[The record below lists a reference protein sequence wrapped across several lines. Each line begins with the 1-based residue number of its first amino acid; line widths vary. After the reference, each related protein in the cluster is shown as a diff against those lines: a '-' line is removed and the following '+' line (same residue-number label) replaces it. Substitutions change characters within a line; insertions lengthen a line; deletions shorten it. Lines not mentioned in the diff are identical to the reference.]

1 MEERGAN
8 SAGADLHL
16 DLAQS
21 RGRNDLVQALHES
34 IRSGRLP
41 AGTQLP
47 SSRSLAKDLGIARNT
62 VADAYGQLVAEGWL
76 TARQGSGTLV
86 ADRVL
91 PPPPAARRPGGAPTP
106 GGGGVP
112 APGDRGARTP
122 DGASRGSA
130 APTAGSAPARASSSS
145 PGISL
150 PQARKFRYDLT
161 PGSPDVSTFPRSE
174 WLAAAR
180 KAIPAAP
187 NDAFGY
193 GDPRGRIELREN
205 LADYLARARGVRA
218 DPDRILICSGYVQA
232 LNLLTDVLRQ
242 QGATTM
248 SVEEFGYNLHWDVI
262 RSRGLQPTP
271 VPVDEHGVQADQL
284 TGQAALLTPAHQMP
298 LGVPL
303 APDRRTKAVE
313 WARETGAILIE
324 DDYDGEFRY
333 DRQPVGALQALDPE
347 RVVYTGTASK
357 SLAPALRLAW
367 MVLPEHLM
375 EPVLEVK
382 RTTDLLTA
390 TLDQLVLAEFI
401 ASGHYDRHV
410 RRTRQ
415 HYRRRRDH
423 LVELLAVRAPG
434 VTVAGISA
442 GLHVLLDV
450 TGEAADMVAR
460 AERQGLLIAS
470 LDRYRFTPDPAARQA
485 LIVGYG
491 TPPDHSYNGALDLL
505 CQVLAV

>member
-1 MEERGAN
+1 MEDSRAN
-8 SAGADLHL
+8 STAEPSGADLHL
-16 DLAQS
+16 DLANR
-21 RGRNDLVQALHES
+21 RGRADLVNALHES
-34 IRSGRLP
+34 IRTGRLTP
-41 AGTQLP
+41 GTRLP
-47 SSRSLAKDLGIARNT
+47 SSRQLAKDLGIARNT
-62 VADAYGQLVAEGWL
+62 VADAFGQLVAEGWL
-76 TARQGSGTLV
+76 TARQGSGTVV

-91 PPPPAARRPGGAPTP
+91 PTS
-106 GGGGVP
+106 
-112 APGDRGARTP
+112 T
-122 DGASRGSA
+122 
-130 APTAGSAPARASSSS
+130 TAPAHPTSVHS
-145 PGISL
+145 GISL
-150 PQARKFRYDLT
+150 PEARKFRYDLT

-180 KAIPAAP
+180 KALPAAP
-187 NDAFGY
+187 NEAFGY
-193 GDPRGRIELREN
+193 GDPRGRVELRKN

-232 LNLLTDVLRQ
+232 LNLLTDVLRL
-242 QGATTM
+242 QGAQTM
-248 SVEEFGYNLHWDVI
+248 SVEEFGYDLHWDVI
-262 RSRGLQPTP
+262 RSRGVQPKP
-271 VPVDEHGVQADQL
+271 VPVDEYGVRADL
-284 TGQAALLTPAHQMP
+284 LEGRAALLTPAHQMP
-298 LGVPL
+298 TGVPL

-313 WARETGAILIE
+313 WARETNAILIE

-375 EPVLEVK
+375 DPVLEVK

-450 TGEAADMVAR
+450 PGEAADMVAR
-460 AERQGLLIAS
+460 ANRQGLLIAS
-470 LDRYRFTPDPAARQA
+470 LDRYRFPPDPATRQA

>member
-1 MEERGAN
+1 MEDPRAN
-8 SAGADLHL
+8 SPAGADLHL
-16 DLAQS
+16 DLGGT
-21 RGRNDLVQALHES
+21 RGRSDLVHALHES
-34 IRSGRLP
+34 IRTGRLP
-41 AGTQLP
+41 AGTRLP
-47 SSRSLAKDLGIARNT
+47 SSRTLAKDLGIARNT

-76 TARQGSGTLV
+76 TARQGSGTEV
-86 ADRVL
+86 ADRIL
-91 PPPPAARRPGGAPTP
+91 PAATP
-106 GGGGVP
+106 
-112 APGDRGARTP
+112 ALSETP
-122 DGASRGSA
+122 QPPSY
-130 APTAGSAPARASSSS
+130 
-145 PGISL
+145 
-150 PQARKFRYDLT
+150 RYDLT
-161 PGSPDVSTFPRSE
+161 PGSPDVSTFPRGE

-187 NDAFGY
+187 NAAFGY

-205 LADYLARARGVRA
+205 LADYLARARGVWA
-218 DPDRILICSGYVQA
+218 DPERIVICSGYVQA

-242 QGATTM
+242 QDATTM
-248 SVEEFGYNLHWDVI
+248 SVEEFGYSLHWDVI
-262 RSRGLQPTP
+262 RFRGLQPHP
-271 VPVDEHGVQADQL
+271 VPVDEQGVRADLL

-303 APDRRTKAVE
+303 APDRRTAAVE
-313 WARETGAILIE
+313 WARQTGAVLIE

-333 DRQPVGALQALDPE
+333 DRQSVGALQALDPE

-375 EPVLEVK
+375 EPVLAVK
-382 RTTDLLTA
+382 HTTDLLTA

-434 VTVAGISA
+434 VKVAGISA

-450 TGEAADMVAR
+450 PSDAADMVSR
-460 AERQGLLIAS
+460 AKRQGLLVAS
-470 LDRYRFTPDPAARQA
+470 LDNYRFTPDPAARQA

-491 TPPDHSYNGALDLL
+491 TPPDHAYNGALDLL

>member
-8 SAGADLHL
+8 SAAGADLHL
-16 DLAQS
+16 ELSGTA
-21 RGRNDLVQALHES
+21 GRAELVRALHDS

-41 AGTQLP
+41 AGTRLP

-86 ADRVL
+86 AERVL
-91 PPPPAARRPGGAPTP
+91 PAAGVATP
-106 GGGGVP
+106 GRE
-112 APGDRGARTP
+112 APGTFDRP
-122 DGASRGSA
+122 SY
-130 APTAGSAPARASSSS
+130 
-145 PGISL
+145 
-150 PQARKFRYDLT
+150 RYDLT
-161 PGSPDVSTFPRSE
+161 PGSPDLSTFPRNE

-180 KAIPAAP
+180 KALPAAP

-248 SVEEFGYNLHWDVI
+248 SVEEFGYSLHWDVI

-271 VPVDEHGVQADQL
+271 VPVDEYGVRSDLLQ
-284 TGQAALLTPAHQMP
+284 GQAALLTPAHQMP

-303 APDRRTKAVE
+303 APDRRTRAVE
-313 WARETGAILIE
+313 WARDSDAILIE

-333 DRQPVGALQALDPE
+333 DRQSVGALQALDPE

-357 SLAPALRLAW
+357 SLAPGLRLAW

-375 EPVLEVK
+375 EPVLAVK

-390 TLDQLVLAEFI
+390 TLDQLVLAEYI

-423 LVELLAVRAPG
+423 LVELLAARAPG

-450 TGEAADMVAR
+450 PGDAADMVAR
-460 AERQGLLIAS
+460 ARRQGLLIAT
-470 LDRYRFTPDPAARQA
+470 LDHYRFTPNPAERQA
-485 LIVGYG
+485 LVVGYG

-505 CQVLAV
+505 CQILAV

>member
-1 MEERGAN
+1 MENPRAN
-8 SAGADLHL
+8 SPAEAAGATGVTGADLHL
-16 DLAQS
+16 DLAQR
-21 RGRNDLVQALHES
+21 RGRADLVQALHDS

-41 AGTQLP
+41 AGTRLP

-86 ADRVL
+86 ADRLL
-91 PPPPAARRPGGAPTP
+91 PTS
-106 GGGGVP
+106 
-112 APGDRGARTP
+112 T
-122 DGASRGSA
+122 
-130 APTAGSAPARASSSS
+130 THAPATGRSASSS
-145 PGISL
+145 GISL
-150 PQARKFRYDLT
+150 LEAKNFRYDLT

-180 KAIPAAP
+180 KALPAAP

-193 GDPRGRIELREN
+193 GDPRGRPELREN
-205 LADYLARARGVRA
+205 LADYLARARGVLA

-232 LNLLTDVLRQ
+232 LNLLTDVLRL
-242 QGATTM
+242 QGARTM

-262 RSRGLQPTP
+262 RSRGVEPTP
-271 VPVDEHGVQADQL
+271 VPVDEHGVRADL
-284 TGQAALLTPAHQMP
+284 LKGRAALLTPAHQMP

-313 WARETGAILIE
+313 WARETNAILIE

-333 DRQPVGALQALDPE
+333 DRQAVGALQALDPE

-357 SLAPALRLAW
+357 SLAPGLRLAW

-450 TGEAADMVAR
+450 PGEAAEMVAR
-460 AERQGLLIAS
+460 AKRQGLLLAS
-470 LDRYRFTPDPAARQA
+470 LDTYRFTPDPAARQA

-505 CQVLAV
+505 CQILAV